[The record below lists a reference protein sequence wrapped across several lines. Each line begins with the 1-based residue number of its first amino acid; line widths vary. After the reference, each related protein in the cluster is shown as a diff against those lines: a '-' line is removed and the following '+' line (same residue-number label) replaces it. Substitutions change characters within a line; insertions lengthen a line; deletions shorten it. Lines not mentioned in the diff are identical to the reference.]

1 MSEVQRAIQRWL
13 DRLREQVEDIRQ
25 WWSERDPQTQLLL
38 VYLRRA
44 LSNYV
49 RYDAR
54 RAAALAY
61 YSVFSIFPLTLL
73 LAIGISQVL
82 GAAVAQEQIANALN
96 LFLPEAEITELLIRN
111 INQAM
116 NQNRSFGLVA
126 FVGLVW
132 AGLGVFTNVTSALD
146 LIFNVPRNRSLWRQR
161 LVAVAMVV
169 ILVVLITTSFLV
181 SGVIALLSLLFINT
195 SSTWLT
201 IASIFLPLGLNM
213 MIFLLLFRY
222 VPARPV
228 HWDAIWPAAILGA
241 VGFELAR
248 RAFNWYLANLA
259 NFQVIYGSITAVIV
273 LLFWAYLLSSLF
285 LFSAELCAQM
295 NEWLEAR
302 EDAEEPA
309 IEMLPPGM
317 EPGDRLEIH

>member
-1 MSEVQRAIQRWL
+1 MKHL
-13 DRLREQVEDIRQ
+13 LRRFNILRSSLRQ
-25 WWSERDPQTQLLL
+25 WWSQRDPQTLLL
-38 VYLRRA
+38 MVYMRRA
-44 LSNYV
+44 VANYA

-61 YSVFSIFPLTLL
+61 YTVFSIFPLTLL

-82 GAAVAQEQIANALN
+82 GTAVAQEQIGNALN
-96 LFLPEAEITELLIRN
+96 LFIPETGITDLLLSN

-116 NQNRSFGLVA
+116 RQTTSFGLVA
-126 FVGLVW
+126 FVGLAW

-146 LIFNVPRNRSLWRQR
+146 LIFNVPHNRSLWRQR
-161 LVAVAMVV
+161 LVALVMVV
-169 ILVVLITTSFLV
+169 ILVVLITTSFLA
-181 SGVIALLSLLFINT
+181 SGVISLLSLLFING
-195 SSTWLT
+195 SSTWLI

-228 HWDAIWPAAILGA
+228 HWDAIWPAAILGSA
-241 VGFELAR
+241 GFELAR
-248 RAFNWYLANLA
+248 RAFSWYLANLA

-273 LLFWAYLLSSLF
+273 LLFWAYLLASVF

-302 EDAEEPA
+302 SDDDP
-309 IEMLPPGM
+309 LDHLSPSLG
-317 EPGDRLEIH
+317 PGDRPELP